1 MDEGS
6 FAQVSCIVNKGDQP
20 LYISW
25 AFHASN
31 IILDLGITT
40 MPTGPRGSLLM
51 IPSVE
56 HKRRG
61 TSTCKAAN
69 YAGVRSQS
77 VELRVNGTIPPIA
90 SVKALGIF
98 V

>member
-1 MDEGS
+1 
-6 FAQVSCIVNKGDQP
+6 
-20 LYISW
+20 
-25 AFHASN
+25 
-31 IILDLGITT
+31 
-40 MPTGPRGSLLM
+40 M

-61 TSTCKAAN
+61 TYTCKAAN
-69 YAGVRSQS
+69 DVGVRSQR

-90 SVKALGIF
+90 SVEALGIF

>member
-1 MDEGS
+1 
-6 FAQVSCIVNKGDQP
+6 
-20 LYISW
+20 
-25 AFHASN
+25 
-31 IILDLGITT
+31 
-40 MPTGPRGSLLM
+40 M

-56 HKRRG
+56 HKHRG
-61 TSTCKAAN
+61 TYTCKAAN
-69 YAGVRSQS
+69 GAGVRLQN

>member
-1 MDEGS
+1 
-6 FAQVSCIVNKGDQP
+6 
-20 LYISW
+20 
-25 AFHASN
+25 
-31 IILDLGITT
+31 
-40 MPTGPRGSLLM
+40 M

-77 VELRVNGTIPPIA
+77 VELRVNGTIT
-90 SVKALGIF
+90 STCVWEGTF
-98 V
+98 HFY